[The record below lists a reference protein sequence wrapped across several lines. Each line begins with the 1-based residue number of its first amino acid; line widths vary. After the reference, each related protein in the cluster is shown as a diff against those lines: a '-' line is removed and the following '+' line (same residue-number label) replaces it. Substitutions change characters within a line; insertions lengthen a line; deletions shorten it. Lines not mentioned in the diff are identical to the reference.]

1 MLLLAAAPA
10 SATCTF
16 APGPGDSSYVCDSG
30 VSAGGL
36 TDMDGNNTL
45 TFPAAGSGTLN
56 GNVVFGAG
64 RDRIEMQSGTI
75 AGTVDQGQ
83 GDDSFVIGG
92 GAVAGNIQQ
101 GAGLDSFHMTGGTI
115 QSLNQGENLDDF
127 FMSGGHIIDFV
138 EDGDRAVMTGGRVG
152 RVDMKAADNLF
163 DMSGGT
169 IDRNL
174 VAGFGND
181 TIILSGGTIGGNI
194 SVSAGTDSVTI
205 TGGSVAGDVLM
216 STGAD
221 TFTWDGGG
229 TVAGTVD
236 LGQDDD
242 TATLRNLGA
251 GQIGGTATLTGN
263 LGNDRLTFD
272 NVATAGIARFQ
283 NWETIGATNGTAL
296 TFDGNLVLGDSGSG
310 TGAVAVD
317 ASSTLLGGQ
326 ANGGIAAFTAGRL
339 ANVTNAGLIDLTNG
353 GSSATDTFTIAGNYR
368 GDGGSLLLQTE
379 LGGDASPSDK
389 LVISGG
395 TASGSTSI
403 GIVNVGGSGAP
414 TEANGILVV
423 EALGGAITAPGAFSL
438 NGSVAAGA
446 YEYLLFRGG
455 TTAGVGENWYLRS
468 ALVPTVDPTEPSA
481 PPMLPDPIVPPTP
494 GATRV
499 EGEFVPLYRIE
510 TAADAVVPP
519 AAYYL
524 EMATLGTFHERR
536 GEQSLLQSAGWM
548 PATWARMFGQDTEV
562 KWSGTVAPTFDGSLA
577 GFQAGFDIY
586 GSESPSGHYDR
597 AGFFVGYARMSGDL
611 RGQALGWNDYA
622 VGSLGL
628 SGTSIGGYWTHVGPG
643 GWYLDGVMMG
653 TWYNGS
659 TTSSRHVAIDLDG
672 TGFTASLE
680 GGYPIALTPG
690 WTLEPQAQIIW
701 QTTSFD
707 DRHDGFSTVVFDNE
721 SDFTGRIGLR
731 LQGDMPDGGV
741 PMKPYLKTNLW
752 HGFGSDQGLDLGG
765 DPIITELD
773 GTSLEL
779 GGGVVANLTDK
790 VSLHVTG
797 DYTTNLGGEKRRILE
812 GNIGLTVKW

>member
-1 MLLLAAAPA
+1 M
-10 SATCTF
+10 
-16 APGPGDSSYVCDSG
+16 
-30 VSAGGL
+30 
-36 TDMDGNNTL
+36 
-45 TFPAAGSGTLN
+45 
-56 GNVVFGAG
+56 
-64 RDRIEMQSGTI
+64 
-75 AGTVDQGQ
+75 
-83 GDDSFVIGG
+83 
-92 GAVAGNIQQ
+92 
-101 GAGLDSFHMTGGTI
+101 
-115 QSLNQGENLDDF
+115 
-127 FMSGGHIIDFV
+127 
-138 EDGDRAVMTGGRVG
+138 
-152 RVDMKAADNLF
+152 
-163 DMSGGT
+163 
-169 IDRNL
+169 
-174 VAGFGND
+174 
-181 TIILSGGTIGGNI
+181 
-194 SVSAGTDSVTI
+194 
-205 TGGSVAGDVLM
+205 M
-216 STGAD
+216 STGID

-242 TATLRNLGA
+242 VATLRNLGA
-251 GQIGGTATLTGN
+251 GQIGGTAALTGN

-272 NVATAGIARFQ
+272 NVAAAGIARFQ

-310 TGAVAVD
+310 TGSLTVD
-317 ASSTLLGGQ
+317 ASSMLLGGQ
-326 ANGGIAAFTAGRL
+326 ANGGITAFTAGQL

-353 GSSATDTFTIAGNYR
+353 GSNTTDTFTIAGNYT
-368 GDGGSLLLQTE
+368 GNGGSLALQTQ
-379 LGGDASPSDK
+379 LAGDSSPSDK

-403 GIVNVGGSGAP
+403 GIVNVGGAGAA
-414 TEANGILVV
+414 TQANGILVV
-423 EALGGAITAPGAFSL
+423 EASGGATTAPGAFAL
-438 NGSVAAGA
+438 NGTVAAGA
-446 YEYLLFRGG
+446 YEYALFRGG
-455 TTAGVGENWYLRS
+455 VSAGTQENWYLRS
-468 ALVPTVDPTEPSA
+468 ALVPTVTSADPSVPST
-481 PPMLPDPIVPPTP
+481 LPAPIVPPTP
-494 GATRV
+494 DATPV
-499 EGEFVPLYRIE
+499 EGEFVPLYRVE

-524 EMATLGTFHERR
+524 GMSTLGTFHERR
-536 GEQSLLQSAGWM
+536 GEQSLLQGTGWM
-548 PATWARMFGQDTEV
+548 PATWARVFGQDTEV

-586 GSESPSGHYDR
+586 GFESASGHHDR
-597 AGFFVGYARMSGDL
+597 AGFFVGYARMSGDI
-611 RGQALGWNDYA
+611 RGQALGWNDYD

-628 SGTSIGGYWTHVGPG
+628 NGTSVGGYWTHVGPG
-643 GWYLDGVMMG
+643 GWYLDGVVMG

-659 TTSSRHVAIDLDG
+659 TTSSRHVSIDLDG

-707 DRHDGFSTVVFDNE
+707 DQHDGFSTVVFDNE

-741 PMKPYLKTNLW
+741 PMKPYLKANLW

-765 DPIITELD
+765 DPIVTELD